1 MNGLPALDYEQFE
14 NYSLILG
21 IGGLML
27 YMAYIMNRL
36 AKESSAGRLGTIVI
50 FASLGPGI
58 IGFIVKTIIQ
68 LSFDA

>member
-1 MNGLPALDYEQFE
+1 
-14 NYSLILG
+14 
-21 IGGLML
+21 ML
-27 YMAYIMNRL
+27 YMAYIINRL